1 MINMNKTLET
11 IHNLRSIRSFSDR
24 EITNDIVESILD
36 ASLRAASSSARQPY
50 SIIVI
55 EDPTLLQ
62 KYFYGGNKVFVYC
75 IDLNRIAAF
84 AQYVG
89 KEWFAGDIVDFV
101 TCSTDTILAA
111 QTAVLAG
118 KSLGVDSLITNV
130 LHRTGLEK
138 VYEMLNL
145 PDHNVFPLITLSFG
159 YPKSEPPYQKGRA
172 RTGIVHYGKY
182 LKMTSE
188 EIKEQVHFYS
198 QDENHMML
206 FVNQEKLHEKGFK
219 NYFEWFFT
227 EWWDGKSSN
236 NQEFYQ
242 ALMKMGFLR
251 KHSSSS
257 S

>member
-1 MINMNKTLET
+1 MIIMNETLKT

-24 EITNDIVESILD
+24 EISQDILESIID

-55 EDPTLLQ
+55 EDHDLLT
-62 KYFYGGNKVFVYC
+62 KFFYGGNKALVYC

-89 KEWFAGDIVDFV
+89 KDWYAGDIVDFV

-138 VYEMLNL
+138 VYEILNL

-159 YPKSEPPYQKGRA
+159 YAKSEPPFQKGRA
-172 RTGIVHYGKY
+172 RTGIVHYGRY
-182 LKMTSE
+182 QEMTPE
-188 EIKEQVHFYS
+188 EIKGQVDFYS
-198 QDENHMML
+198 RDENHMML
-206 FVNQEKLHEKGFK
+206 FVSEEKLHEKGFK

-227 EWWDGKSSN
+227 EWWDGKSSF
-236 NQEFYQ
+236 NQDFYST
-242 ALMKMGFLR
+242 LTKMGFL
-251 KHSSSS
+251 KNNH
-257 S
+257 